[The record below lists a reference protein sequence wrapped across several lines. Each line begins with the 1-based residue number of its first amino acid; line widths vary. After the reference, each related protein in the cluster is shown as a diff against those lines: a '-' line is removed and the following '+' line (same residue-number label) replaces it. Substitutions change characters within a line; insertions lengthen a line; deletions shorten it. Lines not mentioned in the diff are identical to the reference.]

1 MFACVV
7 MNCDGTRRASLSD
20 SPPFRSACCRVRVGH
35 EPTLALTETS
45 NLRPQIT
52 SSLRSL
58 RERPIVGLIDCDSL
72 PLTPTPAWRADY
84 LFSRNINIPHSTA
97 RRTKLL
103 LLRKLK
109 SLPENPRARLDCSYL
124 RRAARQKL
132 NCVFSELLCGAA
144 LTLREVKVPGNFIKF
159 QISRAKHACEVFC
172 PKWIYGLAMD
182 LPMLC
187 K

>member
-7 MNCDGTRRASLSD
+7 MNCDGTRAHLFLTLHLSAARAAECESD
-20 SPPFRSACCRVRVGH
+20 TSRR
-35 EPTLALTETS
+35 TLALTETS

-72 PLTPTPAWRADY
+72 PLTPTPARRADY

-97 RRTKLL
+97 RRAKLL

-124 RRAARQKL
+124 RRAARKKL
-132 NCVFSELLCGAA
+132 NCVFSELLCGTA
-144 LTLREVKVPGNFIKF
+144 LTLREVKVPGNSIKF
-159 QISRAKHACEVFC
+159 QISRTSKHACEVFV
-172 PKWIYGLAMD
+172 PS
-182 LPMLC
+182 
-187 K
+187 